1 MSSLDLKEKLGL
13 FVAFYC
19 KESGKEV
26 RTCNSHTQL
35 VSEHVHFDLKRGN
48 EEVCRLP

>member
-1 MSSLDLKEKLGL
+1 MSSLDLML

-26 RTCNSHTQL
+26 RTCHSSWSNSL
-35 VSEHVHFDLKRGN
+35 KVVSEHVHFDLK
-48 EEVCRLP
+48 

>member
-1 MSSLDLKEKLGL
+1 MSSLDLKGKVGL

-26 RTCNSHTQL
+26 RTCNLSWSKSL
-35 VSEHVHFDLKRGN
+35 KVVSEHVHFDLK
-48 EEVCRLP
+48 